1 MRYMLISLLAHA
13 AALRGPSNAP
23 NNDRRRARLEQ
34 RGLSPQPPIKMVAAP
49 PDAELASSLARRTL
63 LTTQKGCWAG
73 WEVSFDIRTGR
84 PKPLDDAYVA
94 EELREWGQSPLGW
107 ETFVEDSG
115 DDSLW
120 QRNGYRV
127 LPEAGCAADEVAV
140 APFSWGVDLA
150 QCRVVASSHGILAAD
165 SPRRPSGECGSAVS
179 RGSAVSQP
187 FVDVRTIFGPSDL
200 GDRIRVDVKVD
211 AASCTIISCVVCA
224 ERRDSSTEPPF
235 SSPPKPGSARAKGL
249 DSSSV
254 SSRCGPCF
262 VSSKDGTATFDS
274 DGATKLELVDG
285 LIHVW
290 LAPRNNGGADVGVV
304 LGGRGLRRSIA
315 ADGGVLDVGRIS

>member
-1 MRYMLISLLAHA
+1 MA
-13 AALRGPSNAP
+13 
-23 NNDRRRARLEQ
+23 
-34 RGLSPQPPIKMVAAP
+34 
-49 PDAELASSLARRTL
+49 
-63 LTTQKGCWAG
+63 
-73 WEVSFDIRTGR
+73 FDPRTGH

-120 QRNGYRV
+120 QRSGFRV

-150 QCRVVASSHGILAAD
+150 SCRVVASSHGILAAD
-165 SPRRPSGECGSAVS
+165 SPRRPSGEC
-179 RGSAVSQP
+179 GSAVSQP

-224 ERRDSSTEPPF
+224 EKRDSATEPPF

-262 VSSKDGTATFDS
+262 VTSKDGTATFDE

-290 LAPRNNGGADVGVV
+290 LAPRVNGGADVGVV

>member
-1 MRYMLISLLAHA
+1 MA
-13 AALRGPSNAP
+13 
-23 NNDRRRARLEQ
+23 
-34 RGLSPQPPIKMVAAP
+34 
-49 PDAELASSLARRTL
+49 
-63 LTTQKGCWAG
+63 
-73 WEVSFDIRTGR
+73 FDPRTGH

-120 QRNGYRV
+120 QRSGFRV

-150 QCRVVASSHGILAAD
+150 SCRVVASSHGILAAD
-165 SPRRPSGECGSAVS
+165 SPRRPSGECGQAV
-179 RGSAVSQP
+179 AQP

-211 AASCTIISCVVCA
+211 AASCSIISCVVCA
-224 ERRDSSTEPPF
+224 ERRDAATEPPF
-235 SSPPKPGSARAKGL
+235 SSPPRPGSSRAKGL

-262 VSSKDGTATFDS
+262 VSSKDGTATFDE

-290 LAPRNNGGADVGVV
+290 LAPRVNGGADVGVV

-315 ADGGVLDVGRIS
+315 ADGDVVDVGRIS

>member
-1 MRYMLISLLAHA
+1 MA
-13 AALRGPSNAP
+13 
-23 NNDRRRARLEQ
+23 
-34 RGLSPQPPIKMVAAP
+34 
-49 PDAELASSLARRTL
+49 
-63 LTTQKGCWAG
+63 
-73 WEVSFDIRTGR
+73 FDPRTGH

-120 QRNGYRV
+120 QRSGFRV

-150 QCRVVASSHGILAAD
+150 SCRVVASSHGILAAD
-165 SPRRPSGECGSAVS
+165 SPRRPSGEC
-179 RGSAVSQP
+179 GSAVSQP

-224 ERRDSSTEPPF
+224 EKRDSSTEPPF

-262 VSSKDGTATFDS
+262 VSSKDGSATFDE

-315 ADGGVLDVGRIS
+315 ADGDVVDVGRIS

>member
-1 MRYMLISLLAHA
+1 MALSMRWVLISLVAHA
-13 AALRGPSNAP
+13 AALRGPANAP

-34 RGLSPQPPIKMVAAP
+34 RGLSPQPPLKMVAAP

-63 LTTQKGCWAG
+63 LTTQRGCWAG
-73 WEVSFDIRTGR
+73 WEVSFDPRTGR

-120 QRNGYRV
+120 QRSGFRV

-140 APFSWGVDLA
+140 APFSWGVDLTS
-150 QCRVVASSHGILAAD
+150 CRVVASSHVILAAD
-165 SPRRPSGECGSAVS
+165 SPRRPSGECGQAV
-179 RGSAVSQP
+179 AQP

-200 GDRIRVDVKVD
+200 GDRIRVDVKID

-262 VSSKDGTATFDS
+262 VSSKDGSATFDS

-315 ADGGVLDVGRIS
+315 ADGDVVDVGRIS